1 MVPPSCLRPSRRVDD
16 SLCDHISVPP
26 TRNLAGSQTGH
37 EAWLISTWATG
48 RPTFACR
55 ATAAAGSALGT
66 SPAGRSCSTS
76 IGPEAA
82 GGPAVGTRAA
92 RPDGLCF
99 APAEDRPACTAE
111 AVDFSRLGPE
121 FGKAGAVV
129 VGISPD
135 SARKHDKFKARH
147 GLGVD
152 LLADEE
158 RQAIEAY
165 GLWVEKKLYGRTYM
179 GVERATFLIG
189 ADGRIARIW
198 RKVRVKGHAEEVL
211 EAAKH
216 L

>member
-1 MVPPSCLRPSRRVDD
+1 MADLDVGDRAPDFCLPRDGGGRLGLGD
-16 SLCDHISVPP
+16 
-26 TRNLAGSQTGH
+26 LAG
-37 EAWLISTWATG
+37 
-48 RPTFACR
+48 RPVVLYFY
-55 ATAAAGSALGT
+55 
-66 SPAGRSCSTS
+66 PADDT
-76 IGPEAA
+76 P
-82 GGPAVGTRAA
+82 T
-92 RPDGLCF
+92 
-99 APAEDRPACTAE
+99 CTAE

-165 GLWVEKKLYGRTYM
+165 GLGVEKKLYGRNYM
-179 GVERATFLIG
+179 GVEPATFLNG
-189 ADGRIARIW
+189 GDGRIARIW
-198 RKVRVKGHAEEVL
+198 RKVRVKGHAEAVL
-211 EAAKH
+211 EAVRA